1 MLLKKEK
8 KNLDLNL
15 TQVSCNRL
23 SINWPQLF

>member
-15 TQVSCNRL
+15 TQVSGNRL